1 MSKVFKKYSS
11 IKSKYKTLVN
21 VSKYKRARI
30 TNNLTYRLT
39 ITNNYIYS
47 GSTHPFFIY
56 HPSLEKTRLSNYN

>member
-21 VSKYKRARI
+21 GSKYKRARI
-30 TNNLTYRLT
+30 TNNLTYRLA
-39 ITNNYIYS
+39 ITNNYLYS

-56 HPSLEKTRLSNYN
+56 HPSLEKTRLSNYI